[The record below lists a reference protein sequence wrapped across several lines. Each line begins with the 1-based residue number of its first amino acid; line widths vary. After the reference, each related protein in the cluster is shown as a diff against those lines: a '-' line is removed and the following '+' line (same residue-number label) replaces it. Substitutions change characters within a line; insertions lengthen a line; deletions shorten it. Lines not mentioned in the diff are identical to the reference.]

1 MGVETDKIRTGL
13 GGARSKPPP
22 IPPRPQ
28 HLVPAKT
35 MAKYSSMPDV
45 LNGWQR
51 DPNPDLLKL
60 GPRGSKG
67 GDVAAIS
74 ALDVATPRKGFRQ
87 NGVVGAV
94 NGSAQ
99 QLYDAQLAGAYRS
112 AAQSQSLVAAVA
124 VGDPKTAPKKL
135 SCIPSRSH
143 SKKKSKIDRA
153 NDVVADGAGGGCDRN
168 SCALSGG
175 AKSRPEISQTS
186 WYVEDAAGNPTVRLS
201 KCEISV
207 NGCAA
212 DNGPSNCRYSVTI
225 NRSKSSS
232 TSPSATLTSTASSN
246 CAEAPSRSKFSF
258 FRKFRPGSST
268 NAKGGSSDNHK
279 KLNASA
285 PCISGP
291 LPSAPFFASLNGPPP
306 IVPSSST
313 YAGPSPL
320 ASFSTTFAS
329 PSPVASSS
337 SVTRPPPIPNSSP
350 ALTRLP
356 PLPKCFTEASPLWDP
371 SENKKVSS
379 HSVNLSPSSSCASSS
394 SRSTSRSTSSG
405 GYPKVPVQSSSS
417 SRSGSVGFDG
427 ATSSKSSAVAATGD
441 AAQRSDRRPMPPPP
455 PPPPPRKQTSL
466 DIKLATL
473 RKEMQDLRQ
482 MDLTLLSQL
491 WSLNEAITEFRHMQ
505 VCLSPDCPS
514 VHSSDD
520 EEEEDSGCYYSNLSS
535 QGIVTNNQ
543 QSNTLGST
551 SSRSS
556 ASTNRSRETTK
567 PR

>member
-371 SENKKVSS
+371 SGK
-379 HSVNLSPSSSCASSS
+379 
-394 SRSTSRSTSSG
+394 
-405 GYPKVPVQSSSS
+405 
-417 SRSGSVGFDG
+417 
-427 ATSSKSSAVAATGD
+427 
-441 AAQRSDRRPMPPPP
+441 
-455 PPPPPRKQTSL
+455 
-466 DIKLATL
+466 
-473 RKEMQDLRQ
+473 
-482 MDLTLLSQL
+482 
-491 WSLNEAITEFRHMQ
+491 
-505 VCLSPDCPS
+505 
-514 VHSSDD
+514 
-520 EEEEDSGCYYSNLSS
+520 
-535 QGIVTNNQ
+535 
-543 QSNTLGST
+543 
-551 SSRSS
+551 
-556 ASTNRSRETTK
+556 
-567 PR
+567 